1 MLPLGQITFFGSKNA
16 PIPARGILSSGICSS
31 FEFIH
36 REVMSF
42 FVAANCYLRQSWQSV
57 LSLAIEG
64 AGNRD
69 TDAASVL
76 AAQSLSLNTEECH
89 KQLLIQSSSSHRHIH
104 KSQSLSSSTQSST
117 HKSLI
122 YSSKKL
128 LSRNTVTDQISMN
141 GNQDFKCPILIS
153 QPHCQQRCACCLH
166 RPSRIQCSTLQL

>member
-1 MLPLGQITFFGSKNA
+1 MDGIGRQIKGFVRRNAAAFFGSKNA
-16 PIPARGILSSGICSS
+16 TIPARGILSSGICSS

-76 AAQSLSLNTEECH
+76 AAQSLSLNIEECH

-128 LSRNTVTDQISMN
+128 LSRNSVADQISMN
-141 GNQDFKCPILIS
+141 GNQDFKCLILIS
-153 QPHCQQRCACCLH
+153 QPHCQ
-166 RPSRIQCSTLQL
+166 